1 MRKEL
6 GELKELH
13 AFVGK
18 DRFYEGDRIMFRR
31 NDRDLKVK
39 NGQMG
44 NILRVDNLRKQ
55 LTVGFDNDQ
64 RVSFSHEEY
73 DQFGLGYASTVH
85 RAQGVTVGSSY
96 VFAVGGQWDRHTAY
110 VAASRAK
117 DSTRI
122 YAGGNPE
129 NRKAV
134 KDDLSKR
141 MGKDAQK
148 QLASDRMKDIRRMRE
163 PMRGG
168 QG

>member
-1 MRKEL
+1 M

-110 VAASRAK
+110 VAASRRVSSLVRLSPKYTTTEAYHS
-117 DSTRI
+117 STTGGSFSPSSS
-122 YAGGNPE
+122 AGG
-129 NRKAV
+129 KV
-134 KDDLSKR
+134 V
-141 MGKDAQK
+141 
-148 QLASDRMKDIRRMRE
+148 
-163 PMRGG
+163 
-168 QG
+168 